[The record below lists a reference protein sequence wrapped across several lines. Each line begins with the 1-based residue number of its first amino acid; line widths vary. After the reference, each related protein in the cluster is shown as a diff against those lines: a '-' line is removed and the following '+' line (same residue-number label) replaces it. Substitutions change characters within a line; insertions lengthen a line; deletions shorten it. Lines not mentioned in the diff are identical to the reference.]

1 MSVIFVDGFSA
12 EDFASVLCFCAF
24 YDTKLGDC
32 ATFKS
37 CMACSEDFHANF
49 VSRLLG
55 PCG

>member
-1 MSVIFVDGFSA
+1 MSFVDGFSA

-24 YDTKLGDC
+24 YETKLGDW
-32 ATFKS
+32 AIFKS
-37 CMACSEDFHANF
+37 CMACSEDFLANF